1 MLIQDLAGLDTL
13 FLRGNVLEDRT
24 IPIKY
29 LVARI
34 LPRWRSSM
42 RKAPDHQ
49 IQALPSS
56 FFCWEAGNKS
66 VNLPFIRHDAHHE
79 VFAEAR
85 RDYVALPC
93 SLLRLS
99 VKDRERGLH
108 GKKS

>member
-1 MLIQDLAGLDTL
+1 MH
-13 FLRGNVLEDRT
+13 FLSVNVLEDSA
-24 IPIKY
+24 IPIKH
-29 LVARI
+29 LVARA
-34 LPRWRSSM
+34 LFRWRSSM
-42 RKAPDHQ
+42 CKAPGHQ

-56 FFCWEAGNKS
+56 FFCWEAGNRS
-66 VNLPFIRHDAHHE
+66 VKLLFIRHNVHHE